1 MKLIAS
7 ELCETTTDLFP
18 TRRESRMIAA
28 VICLAVIISVSEIL
42 MANFFTILV
51 LPAEPRATKDL
62 VILGIIFL
70 ILFSALRLISFGKE
84 YYRINIFEKSLASSR
99 TGDRV
104 ADSWRWA
111 TAMELT
117 SLLTLCGRLFFIS
130 VLLFYF
136 SPIFG
141 ICNLIVGIGVFQMLS
156 WRLDKQFKSQYEFK
170 EKQRTSNPA
179 SNAEKVRTRIISG
192 ELGSLLSSAGIIILL
207 GILIFLFAGDDVTP
221 AKAFV
226 LFIALRMVG
235 QIYSGLSSGLMRF
248 ARARVF
254 SE

>member
-1 MKLIAS
+1 MKSIAS
-7 ELCETTTDLFP
+7 ELLKTTSDLFP
-18 TRRESRMIAA
+18 TRRESHMIAA
-28 VICLAVIISVSEIL
+28 VIFLAVTISVSEIL
-42 MANFFTILV
+42 MANFFTLLI

-84 YYRINIFEKSLASSR
+84 YYRLNIFEKSLASSG

-141 ICNLIVGIGVFQMLS
+141 ICNLVVGMGVFQMLS
-156 WRLDKQFKSQYEFK
+156 WRLNKQFKLQYEFK

-179 SNAEKVRTRIISG
+179 SNAEKVRTRVISG
-192 ELGSLLSSAGIIILL
+192 ELGSLISSAGVIILL
-207 GILIFLFAGDDVTP
+207 GVLIFLFADDDVTP

-235 QIYSGLSSGLMRF
+235 QIYTGLSSGLMRF

-254 SE
+254 SG